1 MCIAVRKVGTPLREL
16 TCHMGSHGMSPG
28 RGDIP
33 ALTPAEAGT
42 RLSDPGRMQ
51 GRVDRDRRLCDVTSP
66 YVLQTNRQFLREY
79 YDRTQNT
86 TGLTGHQEAPYGYDS
101 VWTVALMLNDSIRRM
116 IDEGFACAVLVS
128 TFLLASSPNIHRFT
142 LLRLYL
148 EIGDSMTQIRDIPGN
163 PGRVA
168 TLFQTFS
175 PI

>member
-1 MCIAVRKVGTPLREL
+1 
-16 TCHMGSHGMSPG
+16 MSPG

-42 RLSDPGRMQ
+42 RLSDPGGMQ
-51 GRVDRDRRLCDVTSP
+51 GRVDRDRRLCDVMSP

-128 TFLLASSPNIHRFT
+128 TFMLASSPNIHRFKKCFIDRHSNKPFSVW
-142 LLRLYL
+142 LLTTPPHLYYL
-148 EIGDSMTQIRDIPGN
+148 VIYR
-163 PGRVA
+163 
-168 TLFQTFS
+168 
-175 PI
+175 

>member
-16 TCHMGSHGMSPG
+16 DHMPHVITQCYLPPG

-42 RLSDPGRMQ
+42 RLSDPGGMQ

-101 VWTVALMLNDSIRRM
+101 VWTVALMLNDSIQRM

-128 TFLLASSPNIHRFT
+128 TFMLASSPNIHRFKKMF
-142 LLRLYL
+142 Y
-148 EIGDSMTQIRDIPGN
+148 
-163 PGRVA
+163 
-168 TLFQTFS
+168 
-175 PI
+175 